1 MTDLDLNPTRQQY
14 RDELDGQTGEQLM
27 WPYPSDD
34 VTAAEL
40 GAIRDYQ
47 ADIAGV
53 PDCFDGL
60 GGDDQLPHLVGI
72 SGLLGEWW
80 EALDTLDD
88 KIRNRYLTWSGRD
101 YLHWQIRTWF
111 DTRHRFLLALA
122 RSAGARVSQ
131 PDANAGVVQT
141 SGIGALGA
149 YGYHPD
155 YDR

>member
-1 MTDLDLNPTRQQY
+1 VVCTI
-14 RDELDGQTGEQLM
+14 TGSGDITGTEG
-27 WPYPSDD
+27 DD
-34 VTAAEL
+34 VIC
-40 GAIRDYQ
+40 GSDGPDR
-47 ADIAGV
+47 IAGLGGNDV
-53 PDCFDGL
+53 IFGF

-88 KIRNRYLTWSGRD
+88 KIRNRHLTESARD
-101 YLHWQIRTWF
+101 YLQEQIRTWF

-122 RSAGARVSQ
+122 RSAGAKVSQ